1 MQNYRDNMAKFRE
14 SNTQVLGI
22 SVDSFAAQREFAKQ
36 NGVEFP
42 LLSDFKREVSRQYG
56 TLNEERGFSDRVTF
70 VIDKEGRIKNIEAG
84 GSAINVGGALS
95 TCEALK

>member
-1 MQNYRDNMAKFRE
+1 MAKFRE

-42 LLSDFKREVSRQYG
+42 LLSDFKRDVSRFYG
-56 TLNEERGFSDRVTF
+56 TLNEDRGFSDRVTF
-70 VIDKEGRIKNIEAG
+70 VIDKEGRIKNIEVG
-84 GSAINVGGALS
+84 SSAINVGGALS